1 MISAARLAAIRAE
14 NPDHLQQFGWL
25 STLLLRVYFALVSW

>member
-1 MISAARLAAIRAE
+1 MISVDRLAAIRAE

-25 STLLLRVYFALVSW
+25 SMVLLRVYFALVRW